1 MKWPLLAGVPEED
14 VQLVLSVARRRKFD
28 RGEVVF
34 HEHDP
39 ADTLHLIDKGRFVAR
54 VGTPLGDT
62 AILTVMGPGQMF
74 GELSL
79 LGSGDERRSATVAA
93 LEPSETRSVHR
104 VDFERLRARHPETS
118 EILIAIL
125 SGQVRRLT
133 THLVDALYVPA
144 EKRVRRRLVEMVAIY
159 DEGSAEESLGSGPP
173 GPPGGCGRRALAGWA
188 KAMSAAAPSSSA
200 SAAEATR
207 RMVDAMVDEAFILV
221 SLAVVSDWRPSYGRV
236 GDPNISSAALVV

>member
-1 MKWPLLAGVPEED
+1 MKWPLLAHVPEED

-62 AILTVMGPGQMF
+62 AILTVMGPGDMF

-79 LGSGDERRSATVAA
+79 LGSADERRSATVAA
-93 LEPSETRSVHR
+93 LEPGETRSVHR
-104 VDFERLRARHPETS
+104 LDFERLRARHPETS

-133 THLVDALYVPA
+133 THLVEALYVPA
-144 EKRVRRRLVEMVAIY
+144 EKRVRRRLVEMVAVY
-159 DEGSAEESLGSGPP
+159 DDGAAEVVVPLNQED
-173 GPPGGCGRRALAGWA
+173 LAGLA
-188 KAMSAAAPSSSA
+188 GTSRATANRVLREEEGRGTVKLGRGRTTVLDV
-200 SAAEATR
+200 EAVTR
-207 RMVDAMVDEAFILV
+207 R
-221 SLAVVSDWRPSYGRV
+221 GR
-236 GDPNISSAALVV
+236 

>member
-62 AILTVMGPGQMF
+62 AILTVMGPGEMF

-79 LGSGDERRSATVAA
+79 LGAGDERRSATVAA
-93 LEPSETRSVHR
+93 LEPAETRSVHR
-104 VDFERLRARHPETS
+104 LDFERLRARHPETS

-133 THLVDALYVPA
+133 AHLVDALYVPA

-159 DEGSAEESLGSGPP
+159 DEGDAEVVVPLTQEDLAGLAGTSRATANRVLREEEARGAVKLGRGRTTVFDAE
-173 GPPGGCGRRALAGWA
+173 GVGRR
-188 KAMSAAAPSSSA
+188 
-200 SAAEATR
+200 
-207 RMVDAMVDEAFILV
+207 
-221 SLAVVSDWRPSYGRV
+221 GR
-236 GDPNISSAALVV
+236 

>member
-34 HEHDP
+34 HEQDP

-62 AILTVMGPGQMF
+62 AILTVMGPGEMF

-79 LGSGDERRSATVAA
+79 LGSDQRRSATVAA
-93 LEPSETRSVHR
+93 LEPGETRSVHR
-104 VDFERLRARHPETS
+104 LDFERLRARHPETS

-159 DEGSAEESLGSGPP
+159 DDGGAEVVVPLTQEDLAGLAGTSRATANRVLREEEARGAVKLGRGRTTVLDAEGV
-173 GPPGGCGRRALAGWA
+173 GRR
-188 KAMSAAAPSSSA
+188 
-200 SAAEATR
+200 
-207 RMVDAMVDEAFILV
+207 
-221 SLAVVSDWRPSYGRV
+221 GR
-236 GDPNISSAALVV
+236 

>member
-34 HEHDP
+34 HEQDP

-62 AILTVMGPGQMF
+62 AILTVMGPGEMF

-79 LGSGDERRSATVAA
+79 LGTGQERRSATVAA

-104 VDFERLRARHPETS
+104 LDFERLRARHPETS

-144 EKRVRRRLVEMVAIY
+144 EKRVRRRLIEMVAIY
-159 DEGSAEESLGSGPP
+159 DEGAAEVVVPLTQEDLAGLAGTSRATANRVLREEEARGAVKLGRGRTTVLDAE
-173 GPPGGCGRRALAGWA
+173 GVGRR
-188 KAMSAAAPSSSA
+188 
-200 SAAEATR
+200 
-207 RMVDAMVDEAFILV
+207 
-221 SLAVVSDWRPSYGRV
+221 GR
-236 GDPNISSAALVV
+236 

>member
-62 AILTVMGPGQMF
+62 AILTVMGPGEMF

-79 LGSGDERRSATVAA
+79 LGGADERRSATVAA
-93 LEPSETRSVHR
+93 LEPGETRSVHR
-104 VDFERLRARHPETS
+104 LDFERLRTRHPETS
-118 EILIAIL
+118 QILIAIL

-144 EKRVRRRLVEMVAIY
+144 EKRVRRRLVEMAAIY
-159 DEGSAEESLGSGPP
+159 DDGAATIVVPLTQEDLGGLAGTSRATANRVLREEEARGTVKLGR
-173 GPPGGCGRRALAGWA
+173 GRTTVIDVQALA
-188 KAMSAAAPSSSA
+188 
-200 SAAEATR
+200 R
-207 RMVDAMVDEAFILV
+207 R
-221 SLAVVSDWRPSYGRV
+221 GR
-236 GDPNISSAALVV
+236 

>member
-1 MKWPLLAGVPEED
+1 MKWPLLAHVPEED

-74 GELSL
+74 GELAL
-79 LGSGDERRSATVAA
+79 LGAADERRSATVAA

-104 VDFERLRARHPETS
+104 LDFERLRARHPETS

-144 EKRVRRRLVEMVAIY
+144 EKRVRRRLVEMVAVY
-159 DEGSAEESLGSGPP
+159 DDATTAEVVVPLTQED
-173 GPPGGCGRRALAGWA
+173 LAGLA
-188 KAMSAAAPSSSA
+188 GTSRATANRVLREE
-200 SAAEATR
+200 EARGAVRLGRGRTTVLDVEALTR
-207 RMVDAMVDEAFILV
+207 R
-221 SLAVVSDWRPSYGRV
+221 GR
-236 GDPNISSAALVV
+236 

>member
-62 AILTVMGPGQMF
+62 AILTVLGPGEMF

-79 LGSGDERRSATVAA
+79 LGSGDERRSATIAA

-104 VDFERLRARHPETS
+104 LDFERLRARHPETS

-144 EKRVRRRLVEMVAIY
+144 EKRVRRRLVEMVGVY
-159 DEGSAEESLGSGPP
+159 DEGAAQVVVPLTQEDLAGLAGTSRATANRVLREEEARGTVKLGR
-173 GPPGGCGRRALAGWA
+173 GRTTVLDVEALA
-188 KAMSAAAPSSSA
+188 
-200 SAAEATR
+200 R
-207 RMVDAMVDEAFILV
+207 R
-221 SLAVVSDWRPSYGRV
+221 GR
-236 GDPNISSAALVV
+236 

>member
-1 MKWPLLAGVPEED
+1 MKWPLLAHVPEED

-62 AILTVMGPGQMF
+62 AILTVMGPGHMF

-79 LGSGDERRSATVAA
+79 LGSADERRSATVAA
-93 LEPSETRSVHR
+93 LEPGETRSVHR
-104 VDFERLRARHPETS
+104 LDFERLRARHPETS

-133 THLVDALYVPA
+133 THLVEALYVPA
-144 EKRVRRRLVEMVAIY
+144 EKRVRRRLVEMVAVY
-159 DEGSAEESLGSGPP
+159 DDGAAEVVVPLNQEDLAGLAGTSRATANRVLREEETRGAVRLGRGRTTVLDVEAVT
-173 GPPGGCGRRALAGWA
+173 RRA
-188 KAMSAAAPSSSA
+188 
-200 SAAEATR
+200 R
-207 RMVDAMVDEAFILV
+207 
-221 SLAVVSDWRPSYGRV
+221 
-236 GDPNISSAALVV
+236 

>member
-1 MKWPLLAGVPEED
+1 MKWPLLAHVPEED

-62 AILTVMGPGQMF
+62 AILTVMGPGDMF

-79 LGSGDERRSATVAA
+79 LGSADERRSATVAA

-104 VDFERLRARHPETS
+104 LDFERLRARHPETS

-133 THLVDALYVPA
+133 THLVEALYVPA
-144 EKRVRRRLVEMVAIY
+144 EKRVRRRLVEMVAVY
-159 DEGSAEESLGSGPP
+159 DDGAAEVVVPLNQEDLAGLAGTSRATANRVLREEEARGTVKLGRGRTTVLDVEAVT
-173 GPPGGCGRRALAGWA
+173 RRA
-188 KAMSAAAPSSSA
+188 
-200 SAAEATR
+200 R
-207 RMVDAMVDEAFILV
+207 
-221 SLAVVSDWRPSYGRV
+221 
-236 GDPNISSAALVV
+236 